1 MKKTTIAEWRRFTP
15 IKKILLLGGYGF
27 LVLAVIM
34 WMLEFLTGMFDMEA
48 NRWVVLLFSI
58 FCGAICFFSWK
69 PMWKYLKTK
78 HISMPI
84 ITDLLNSR
92 EIDAFFQ
99 EEVFTPIHELNGRD
113 IRYLSL
119 IHI

>member
-58 FCGAICFFSWK
+58 FCGAI
-69 PMWKYLKTK
+69 
-78 HISMPI
+78 
-84 ITDLLNSR
+84 
-92 EIDAFFQ
+92 
-99 EEVFTPIHELNGRD
+99 
-113 IRYLSL
+113 
-119 IHI
+119 